1 MRRNESAKSERRGKP
16 YDSTLKELIEL
27 RPEDWIAFAGL
38 PRAPA
43 VVIDADLA
51 TVLLEA
57 DKVIRVDG
65 AIPFLLHIEVQ
76 SSYDKDMGERLLQY
90 SVLLRRRHN
99 LPVVSVLILLCPD
112 ADGETMNGIVRHEF
126 PVGSVYHEFHYRVIR
141 VWEYSAEELLAGGI
155 ALAPLA
161 ALAQDAETNLRR
173 VVRDVEAKAA
183 QELPAAKAK
192 QLMTRTYLLMG
203 LRYDKETIIGAF
215 EGIAGMKDS
224 VTYQAILREGEAVGL
239 EKGTEIGRIE
249 EIRRILLR
257 QGNKRFGKPTRAI
270 TAKLQ
275 AIGSLDRLEGLAER
289 LLEVETWKELLADAE
304 K

>member
-1 MRRNESAKSERRGKP
+1 MRRNESATGGGKGKP
-16 YDSTLKELIEL
+16 YDSTLKELIKL

-38 PRAPA
+38 PHAPA

-57 DKVIRVDG
+57 DKVIRVAG
-65 AIPFLLHIEVQ
+65 AVPYILHIEVQ

-112 ADGETMNGIVRHEF
+112 ADGGAITGMVRHEF
-126 PVGSVYHEFHYRVIR
+126 PVGTMYHEFHYRVIR
-141 VWEYSAEELLAGGI
+141 VWEHSAEELLAGGI

-161 ALAQDAETNLRR
+161 ALAQDAKTNLRQ

-183 QELPAAKAK
+183 QELPTAKAK

-215 EGIAGMKDS
+215 EGVAGMKDS
-224 VTYQAILREGEAVGL
+224 VTYQEILREGEAVGI

-249 EIRRILLR
+249 EIRRVLLR
-257 QGNKRFGKPTRAI
+257 LGNKRLGKPSKAI

-275 AIGSLDRLEGLAER
+275 AISSLDRLEALAER
-289 LLEVETWKELLADAE
+289 LLEVETWKELLIKEA
-304 K
+304 